1 MVVPVYDDNPF
12 VQPVKPVVTSTQ
24 ATLWHVLR
32 LAGVDPPIAGY
43 GRLLREH

>member
-1 MVVPVYDDNPF
+1 VI
-12 VQPVKPVVTSTQ
+12 TSTQ

-32 LAGVDPPIAGY
+32 LAGVKDAIAGV

>member
-1 MVVPVYDDNPF
+1 
-12 VQPVKPVVTSTQ
+12 VVTSTQ

-32 LAGVDPPIAGY
+32 LAGVDAPISGY